1 MVSKFLF
8 SRSHQDKFKTLLV
21 LQKSYSIFK
30 ITLVLCKFLY
40 TYKSIST
47 EENSK
52 MNLYDFAYCG
62 DFSKKIDR
70 LQSIAIQENWGK
82 PTDKTNHP
90 VLYNYIVHY
99 FKKAHA
105 DKLIVFSKNEKDEKI
120 ACFNTGLLTPHYDD
134 IYAYF
139 VVNTSNSNHQE
150 WFLADFL
157 QSGSYKLACIEKL
170 PSIAQFF
177 SCIDDLYY
185 DTSLELR
192 LNAEHI
198 VDDNY
203 DRFPENLKQFDKTI
217 LINLIEGAI
226 KIVTKRIQRN
236 YKTAVPQYFNG
247 QIQFL
252 IPLCLTSTT
261 KPDIAITIYKRENH
275 YYGATCLTMDMAYN
289 NARLLVKP
297 EIDWLRLDN

>member
-1 MVSKFLF
+1 M
-8 SRSHQDKFKTLLV
+8 T
-21 LQKSYSIFK
+21 
-30 ITLVLCKFLY
+30 
-40 TYKSIST
+40 
-47 EENSK
+47 
-52 MNLYDFAYCG
+52 LYDFAYCG
-62 DFSKKIDR
+62 DFSKKIDK
-70 LQSIAIQENWGK
+70 LKDMIVSENWGK
-82 PTDKTNHP
+82 PTEKTGYP

-99 FKKAHA
+99 FKKAYK
-105 DKLIVFSKNEKDEKI
+105 DKLIVFSKNEKGGKI
-120 ACFNTGLLTPHYDD
+120 ACFNTGLLTAHYDD
-134 IYAYF
+134 VYAYF
-139 VVNTSNSNHQE
+139 IENNQNNSAQK

-170 PSIAQFF
+170 PNIVQFF
-177 SCIDDLYY
+177 GCIDDLYY

-203 DRFPENLKQFDKTI
+203 DRFPDNLKQFDKTI

-226 KIVTKRIQRN
+226 KIVSKRIQRN
-236 YKTAVPQYFNG
+236 YKTAVPQYFNE

-252 IPLCLTSTT
+252 IPLCLTNPI
-261 KPDIAITIYKRENH
+261 KPDIAITVYKRENH

-297 EIDWLRLDN
+297 ESDWLRIDN